1 MSLYTHLNDPRYSS
15 SIRKST
21 CILKAFPIVLA
32 SAVFFA
38 TKSTEKCGQKGC
50 WTYECFRSKCSSG
63 SGAYCQ
69 DVNDIAAFCQWWPPA
84 VDGRS
89 RWRLQVLVFH
99 FNWLCDKLRSVCTF
113 AMLATGGGVM
123 VASALNLASNDVRG
137 ETRQNPGCFTSA
149 LDEEAQT
156 VYSHPFYWSQWLD
169 DKTWS

>member
-1 MSLYTHLNDPRYSS
+1 MTPVTAAVSVKAPAFWKLSQSFWLLLYSS
-15 SIRKST
+15 PRSPLRNVGRRAVEHMNVFVLNAPQGAVLTAKMSM
-21 CILKAFPIVLA
+21 ILQR
-32 SAVFFA
+32 SAN
-38 TKSTEKCGQKGC
+38 G
-50 WTYECFRSKCSSG
+50 
-63 SGAYCQ
+63 
-69 DVNDIAAFCQWWPPA
+69 DPPA